1 MPWRPKIKISKPKYT
16 FGGELKTPSG
26 DDYVGRYF
34 EDYKG
39 NKYDGA
45 NPNNSTTELN
55 AAEET
60 PQVKRPLGFE
70 LNTPT
75 QEDYNRGSFTRFFL
89 KDTRN
94 GKIAEVK
101 RNTYLRERVFNT
113 YMQGTNILWRLKG
126 PIEDK
131 DFNGRILK
139 GARNANKE
147 SIEQAAQEFKGL
159 ELYLTEYTQFI
170 REDESKAIHGL
181 YTPGK
186 ELYYRGT
193 LEEYVGHY
201 HIHPALGFMEGR
213 HHIEGAHK
221 YLDPQNESIKVGFIN
236 KYPFLKDI
244 FESEKRIQPKLPVVS
259 LSDREVPEERKSD
272 NVLPIEKPTEFEVK
286 EPKELPIRKDDK
298 ALGAEDFSP
307 ELSPE
312 EIKQQIKDYRFDPT
326 KLPIEPNPDV
336 KVVSSTLP
344 SPSSSD
350 KTISLNSRKKGSDF
364 SNESREERLVY

>member
-26 DDYVGRYF
+26 EDYVGRYF

-39 NKYDGA
+39 TKYDGA

-55 AAEET
+55 PAEET

-113 YMQGTNILWRLKG
+113 YMQGTNIVWRLKG

-131 DFNGRILK
+131 SFSGRILK

-147 SIEQAAQEFKGL
+147 TIEQAAKELPGL

-181 YTPGK
+181 YTAGK

-193 LEEYVGHY
+193 LDEYVGHY
-201 HIHPALGFMEGR
+201 HIHPALGLMEGH
-213 HHIEGAHK
+213 HHIEGQHS

-236 KYPFLKDI
+236 KYPFLEVI

-259 LSDREVPEERKSD
+259 LSDRQPPEERKSD
-272 NVLPIEKPTEFEVK
+272 NVIPREDPTPFEVVDK
-286 EPKELPIRKDDK
+286 KSLPERKDTK
-298 ALGAEDFSP
+298 ALGAETFSP

-312 EIKQQIKDYRFDPT
+312 EIKQQIKDYKFDPT
-326 KLPIEPNPDV
+326 KLPIKPDPDV

-344 SPSSSD
+344 APSSSD
-350 KTISLNSRKKGSDF
+350 KTITLNSRKQGSDLAR
-364 SNESREERLVY
+364 ESREERLVY

>member
-1 MPWRPKIKISKPKYT
+1 
-16 FGGELKTPSG
+16 
-26 DDYVGRYF
+26 
-34 EDYKG
+34 
-39 NKYDGA
+39 
-45 NPNNSTTELN
+45 
-55 AAEET
+55 
-60 PQVKRPLGFE
+60 
-70 LNTPT
+70 
-75 QEDYNRGSFTRFFL
+75 
-89 KDTRN
+89 
-94 GKIAEVK
+94 
-101 RNTYLRERVFNT
+101 
-113 YMQGTNILWRLKG
+113 
-126 PIEDK
+126 
-131 DFNGRILK
+131 
-139 GARNANKE
+139 
-147 SIEQAAQEFKGL
+147 
-159 ELYLTEYTQFI
+159 
-170 REDESKAIHGL
+170 
-181 YTPGK
+181 
-186 ELYYRGT
+186 
-193 LEEYVGHY
+193 
-201 HIHPALGFMEGR
+201 MEGR

-286 EPKELPIRKDDK
+286 EPKELPVRKDDK

-312 EIKQQIKDYRFDPT
+312 EIKQQIKHYRFDPT

-364 SNESREERLVY
+364 SNESQEERLVY